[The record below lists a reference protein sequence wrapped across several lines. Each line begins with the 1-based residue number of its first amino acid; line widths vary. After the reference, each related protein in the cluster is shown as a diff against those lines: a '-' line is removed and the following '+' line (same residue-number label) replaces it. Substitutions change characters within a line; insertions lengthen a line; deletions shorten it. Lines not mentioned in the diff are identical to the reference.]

1 MTLDLRVSWHLE
13 VEAAAAW
20 EAVAAVEAVLEL
32 ERRTGMANCG
42 VKWEVHC
49 LHCQVCGH
57 LDWKRSWCQVHL
69 LLLHYHFVGLALHL
83 KGTNSSWEL
92 HYSMLGT

>member
-1 MTLDLRVSWHLE
+1 MRVSWHLE
-13 VEAAAAW
+13 VEAAAW
-20 EAVAAVEAVLEL
+20 EAVAAAVEAVLEV
-32 ERRTGMANCG
+32 ERRTGMANCDG

-57 LDWKRSWCQVHL
+57 LDWKRSWTQVHP
-69 LLLHYHFVGLALHL
+69 LHYHFADFHLHL
-83 KGTNSSWEL
+83 KVTNSSWEL